1 MKPLHKKSLLTALVA
16 SVLLTACSNQ
26 SPEQQLVSAKEFIQK
41 SDNKSAQI
49 QLKNALQANPDLG
62 EARFLLGKILLEEG
76 NPTGAE
82 IEFRKALAAKYSEP
96 IVVPELARTL
106 VLLGQ
111 AQKIVDQFG
120 STKLNQPSADA
131 SLQTS
136 LAIAQNSL
144 GKPQEAEAALAAALA
159 ADPNHVPAL
168 MLNARQK
175 VAARDIDGAMVAMA
189 DILTKAPSNAEA
201 WKLKGDIF
209 LYAQGKTDDALAA
222 YRKSIEVNPKF
233 VIGHLAV
240 LAVLLD
246 KNKLEEASIQLDQ
259 IKKLAPKSAEA
270 KYAEAQLAYQKKDY
284 KLARQLAEELLRLA
298 SNNARIL
305 QLAGAIELKTNS
317 LAQAEIY
324 LTRAAQAEPQSVLS
338 QRLLINTYLQSGQAR
353 KALDT
358 LKAITRKDGLDP
370 RFFGLAGQVYLQN
383 GDTKAAEEYF
393 SKALKA
399 DPNNV
404 ATRTAL
410 AVAHLSSGRND
421 NSAFDELESIAE
433 SNSAPDAD
441 LTLISAHLQRK
452 DFGKALAAVSKLEA
466 KQPDKP
472 LAANLRGQI
481 QLAQKDTAAAR
492 KSFEQ
497 ALVLDPSYFSAA
509 ASLATLD
516 MIDMK
521 PADAKKRFE
530 SLLAK
535 NPKQGQALLAL
546 AELAALQGA
555 GKEEVAG
562 LLTKAVDANPTDVAP
577 RLLLIE
583 LHLRANDSKLALA
596 AAQSA
601 ITGVP
606 GSPELLDAL
615 GRAQQASGDL
625 NQASTTFAKLVEA
638 QPLSAQALLRL
649 AAVQHANKNASSAE
663 KSLRKALDLKPDFL
677 EAQRQLILLNL
688 ERKEYPQA
696 MAVARTVQKQ
706 RSNESAGFVFEGD
719 IQAAQKNWDAA
730 TVAYRSGLKVAEA
743 PELAIKLH
751 AVTVEAGKAAE
762 AERLAATWVKTHPK
776 DARFLF
782 YLGAVATERK
792 DYRAAEAH
800 YLGVIQAQP
809 NNAAALNN
817 LAWVSQQ
824 LRRDNAIGY
833 AEKANQIAPN
843 QPALMDTWAMLL
855 SDKGQHAKAI
865 ELQTKVLLAEPANAG
880 FKLNLAK
887 IYLASGDKAK
897 ARSELDAL
905 AKLGDKLPVHA
916 EVAALINA
924 M

>member
-1 MKPLHKKSLLTALVA
+1 MTLLHRKTLLTALVA
-16 SVLLTACSNQ
+16 SALLTACSNQ
-26 SPEQQLVSAKEFIQK
+26 SPEQQIQSAKEYLQK
-41 SDNKSAQI
+41 NDSQSALI
-49 QLKNALQANPDLG
+49 ELKNALQTNPDLG
-62 EARFLLGKILLEEG
+62 EARFLLGKLLLDQG
-76 NPTGAE
+76 NATGAE
-82 IEFRKALAAKYSEP
+82 IEFRKALAAKHPES
-96 IVVPELARTL
+96 IVVPELARTML
-106 VLLGQ
+106 LLGQ
-111 AQKIVDQFG
+111 TQKLIDQFG
-120 STKLNQPSADA
+120 TTLFNQAAADA

-136 LAIAQNSL
+136 LAVANAGL
-144 GKPQEAEAALAAALA
+144 GKSQAANAALNAALT

-168 MLNARQK
+168 MLTVRQK
-175 VAARDIDGAMVAMA
+175 AAARDIDGAMLGM
-189 DILTKAPSNAEA
+189 DNILAKAPANAEA
-201 WKLKGDIF
+201 WRLRGDLL
-209 LYAQGKTDDALAA
+209 LYAQGKTEDALVA

-233 VIGHLAV
+233 EPSHLAV
-240 LAVLLD
+240 LAILMQKDKLD
-246 KNKLEEASIQLDQ
+246 EALVQLDQ
-259 IKKLAPKSAEA
+259 IKKLAPKNPET
-270 KYAEAQLAYQKKDY
+270 KYAEAKLAYQKKDY
-284 KLARQLAEELLRLA
+284 KLARELTQELLRLA
-298 SNNARIL
+298 SSNPRIL

-324 LTRAAQAEPQSVLS
+324 LTRATQAEPQSALS
-338 QRLLINTYLQSGQAR
+338 QQLLINTYLQSGQAS
-353 KALDT
+353 KALDA
-358 LKAITRKDGLDP
+358 LKAITGKDGLDP
-370 RFFGLAGQVYLQN
+370 RFFRLAGGVYLLN

-410 AVAHLSSGRND
+410 AMAHLSSGRND
-421 NSAFDELESIAE
+421 SSAFDELESIAE
-433 SNSAPDAD
+433 SNSAPNAD
-441 LTLISAHLQRK
+441 LALISAHMQRK
-452 DFGKALAAVSKLEA
+452 DFGKALAAVAKLEA

-472 LAANLRGQI
+472 LAADLRGQI

-509 ASLATLD
+509 TSLAALD
-516 MIDMK
+516 MIDKK

-583 LHLRANDSKLALA
+583 LHLRTNDSKLALA

-601 ITGVP
+601 VSGVP
-606 GSPELLDAL
+606 ASPELLDAL
-615 GRAQQASGDL
+615 GRSQQASGDL

-677 EAQRQLILLNL
+677 EAQRSLILLDM
-688 ERKEYPQA
+688 EAKEYSRA
-696 MAVARTVQKQ
+696 LAVARTVQKQ
-706 RSNESAGFVFEGD
+706 RPNESAGFVFEGD

-730 TVAYRSGLKVAEA
+730 TVAYRTGLKVVEA

-762 AERLAATWVKTHPK
+762 ADRLAASWVKTHSK

-782 YLGAVATERK
+782 YLGTVATERK

-800 YLGVIQAQP
+800 YLSVIQAQP

-855 SDKGQHAKAI
+855 SDKGQHSKAI

-916 EVAALINA
+916 EVTALINA